1 MARRN
6 PWAILYASLVLGDI
20 LAPYCSV
27 GLLLGLGLFFHF
39 PLPHFGLPGFVLL
52 GVSTVLL
59 LGVFV
64 ARTQVEQRLR
74 QRLGRFF
81 SPLRVLL
88 LVLAAGYL
96 VLVTL
101 VTADPFPFAPP
112 SGAGANFF
120 VIVTISA
127 VVLAIVVSIRP
138 ASRLE
143 RSITVRLDRANAWHW
158 AYRAAGYVA
167 LTGGL
172 LIASYWIY
180 QNYLYERYC
189 SDSEQQDYL
198 GCRFL

>member
-1 MARRN
+1 VARRN

-120 VIVTISA
+120 VMSRSVRWFSRSS
-127 VVLAIVVSIRP
+127 LVSGPHRGSNGPSRSGSTAPTHSIGPIARP
-138 ASRLE
+138 DMSR
-143 RSITVRLDRANAWHW
+143 SRA
-158 AYRAAGYVA
+158 
-167 LTGGL
+167 
-172 LIASYWIY
+172 
-180 QNYLYERYC
+180 
-189 SDSEQQDYL
+189 D
-198 GCRFL
+198 F